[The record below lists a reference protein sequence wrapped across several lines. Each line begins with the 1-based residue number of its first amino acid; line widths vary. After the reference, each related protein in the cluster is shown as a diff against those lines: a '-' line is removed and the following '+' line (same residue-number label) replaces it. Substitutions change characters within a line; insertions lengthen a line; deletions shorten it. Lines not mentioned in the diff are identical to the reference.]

1 MWLATCSSFPH
12 SSAVMDALT
21 EVCEAVVIDMSA
33 QVLRIHL
40 VIVTLVELIIV
51 SLTSGMIGF
60 GFDILAG
67 VCLVVDIALVIIF
80 VVIIFGL
87 VVLLSCA

>member
-1 MWLATCSSFPH
+1 
-12 SSAVMDALT
+12 MDALT
-21 EVCEAVVIDMSA
+21 EVCEAVVIDSSA

-67 VCLVVDIALVIIF
+67 VCLVVDIALVIILG
-80 VVIIFGL
+80 V
-87 VVLLSCA
+87 VVLLL